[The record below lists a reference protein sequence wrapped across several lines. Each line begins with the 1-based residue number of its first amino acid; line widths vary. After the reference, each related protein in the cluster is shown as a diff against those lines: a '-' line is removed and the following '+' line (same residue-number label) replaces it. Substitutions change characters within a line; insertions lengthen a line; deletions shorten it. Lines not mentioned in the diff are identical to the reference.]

1 MEVYVTGK
9 KTTNNVEVLC
19 YKMDSFEIDKKTK
32 IIVNKGYH
40 ADIYF
45 DNKRS
50 DAYDAGV
57 YGDTY
62 LKPHRGKKCD
72 IYVFAET
79 DNKIECKYGVGK
91 SGKVLNS
98 YGNYTVSILSDDKG
112 REALIKEFNVETR
125 DIDAMAIRDRINPII
140 PEAFS
145 KPEVVDATTAKQVL
159 KDTLTT
165 KLATFGLKLE
175 EINIEGINMEA

>member
-19 YKMDSFEIDKKTK
+19 YKMDSFEIDRKTK
-32 IIVNKGYH
+32 IIVNKGYR
-40 ADIYF
+40 ALVYM
-45 DNKRS
+45 DNKY
-50 DAYDAGV
+50 YDTLTMRV
-57 YGDTY
+57 YDEAF
-62 LKPHRGKKCD
+62 LKMQRGKRCD

>member
-9 KTTNNVEVLC
+9 KMANNVEVLC

-32 IIVNKGYH
+32 IIVSKGYR
-40 ADIYF
+40 ALVYI
-45 DNKRS
+45 DNKY
-50 DAYDAGV
+50 YDTLKTG
-57 YGDTY
+57 TY
-62 LKPHRGKKCD
+62 EEFKKERGKRCD
-72 IYVFAET
+72 IYTFVEV

-98 YGNYTVSILSDDKG
+98 YGNYAVTIMGSFQGLENLV
-112 REALIKEFNVETR
+112 KEFNVETR

-145 KPEVVDATTAKQVL
+145 KPGVVDATTAKQVL
-159 KDTLTT
+159 KDTLTS